1 MGTRSLRARVDRLT
15 QRLAARRR
23 SWRITIRWHDDPP
36 PEPRPGV
43 VVVKLTWDERDSAE
57 LADPLDARPEEHYS
71 GVESVGTL
79 TARDEVPRR

>member
-36 PEPRPGV
+36 PEPRPEGTV
-43 VVVKLTWDERDSAE
+43 IIKLSWDDSAE
-57 LADPLDARPEEHYS
+57 LAVETPLDTQPE
-71 GVESVGTL
+71 G
-79 TARDEVPRR
+79 D